1 MIIEIKCRYTR
12 FILAQ
17 KEHNHTCLLKQH
29 GFLKTE
35 ECLTVSLELYNNI
48 IVIFS
53 HKNILLF
60 TDDFFHSRENTCL
73 YVSHPHFL

>member
-1 MIIEIKCRYTR
+1 MIIEIKWRYAR
-12 FILAQ
+12 FILAH
-17 KEHNHTCLLKQH
+17 KERNHTCLLKQH
-29 GFLKTE
+29 GCLKTE

-60 TDDFFHSRENTCL
+60 TDDFLHSRENTCL